1 MVIES
6 PNRFQNLQS
15 SDSDTES
22 IPEAVTLFSSQ
33 SATLIQTAFRSYYQ
47 RSAYLSQQ
55 NPIPIVNMSTP
66 TNYEF
71 PGGFKVAVNL
81 VSPVTNTDGLSA
93 GRLYKKENRPTEGS
107 KEEKELLTD
116 IKTNRY
122 SKYKVMNISLKDPEK
137 LASNLSILDNLTYT
151 QQFMLE
157 YNMEDPF
164 HICFPGDD
172 PKSPATLTVD
182 SSGKL
187 ITKDLFKDHRDIT
200 VEDVALSN
208 RWYSRYAIF
217 NQSGLGDRSFAKE
230 LEWSHLHF
238 RSHVEQELYN
248 VVYSEY
254 ITFSAEERG
263 GPLFLKLLLLH
274 LVVSDEANLEM
285 LLDTVKN
292 YKINENV
299 DNEDMDKVIRL
310 LKGVTGTIVTLR
322 SEKTLPEKYI
332 EHLCTALKTTSCP
345 QFNAEIAGIEKDVT
359 TSRRIQSAN
368 KSASMRLHSGSRTI
382 APTISGLILENN
394 MQGVDFI
401 FSLALETYRDLKS
414 NGQWNASMRPIPGG
428 AGAAASAGSFMAADQ
443 IVGPFCWNC
452 ESTEHAFPQCPKAR
466 DQTTIAKNRALYRKH
481 KGDSDNG
488 GRGDGAGGRG
498 GDRWSK
504 WKRPRPEEN
513 NKRIINN
520 APFTW
525 NSSTRRWS
533 KDETPPGPSGLNAG
547 TPSIAPAQASGEGSG
562 NVPFPPN
569 SIGQGQDD
577 VSQVSDSVSPS
588 DLATLQLQL
597 ANLVNMVSKIGG

>member
-6 PNRFQNLQS
+6 PNKFQTLQT

-22 IPEAVTLFSSQ
+22 IAEAVTLFSSQ
-33 SATLIQTAFRSYYQ
+33 SATLIQTSFRSYRQ
-47 RSAYLSQQ
+47 RNIYSSLKSKS
-55 NPIPIVNMSTP
+55 IPIMST
-66 TNYEF
+66 TSTDYEF

-81 VSPVTNTDGLSA
+81 SSPVVNTDGLSA

-107 KEEKELLTD
+107 KEEKELLSD

-157 YNMEDPF
+157 YNMEDPY
-164 HICFPGDD
+164 HICFPTD
-172 PKSPATLTVD
+172 PNLPTLLVD
-182 SSGKL
+182 SSNKP
-187 ITKDLFKDHRDIT
+187 IAKDLFKDHRDIT
-200 VEDVALSN
+200 VEEVAFSN

-217 NQSGLGDRSFAKE
+217 TTSNKTDRSFAKE

-248 VVYSEY
+248 VVYAEY

-299 DNEDMDKVIRL
+299 ENEDMDKVIRL
-310 LKGVTGTIVTLR
+310 LKAVTGTIVHLR
-322 SEKTLPEKYI
+322 PDKTLPEKYI
-332 EHLCTALKTTSCP
+332 EHLCTALKTTSCS

-368 KSASMRLHSGSRTI
+368 KSAAMRQHSGTRTI

-414 NGQWNASMRPIPGG
+414 NGQWNSAMRPTPGG
-428 AGAAASAGSFMAADQ
+428 AGAAGTAGSFMAADQ
-443 IVGPFCWNC
+443 ISGPFCWNC
-452 ESTEHAFPQCPKAR
+452 ESTEHAFPHCPKPR
-466 DQTTIAKNRALYRKH
+466 DQATIAKNRALYREH
-481 KGDSDNG
+481 KGPITNG
-488 GRGDGAGGRG
+488 GRGDGSGRG

-525 NSSTRRWS
+525 NQATRRWS
-533 KDETPPGPSGLNAG
+533 KDDTPPGPSGLGAG
-547 TPSIAPAQASGEGSG
+547 IPSLPPSQQKAGDDQSRNGT
-562 NVPFPPN
+562 PFPPT
-569 SIGQGQDD
+569 SIGQDE
-577 VSQVSDSVSPS
+577 VSQVSDSVNPS

-597 ANLVNMVSKIGG
+597 ANLINMVNKIGG